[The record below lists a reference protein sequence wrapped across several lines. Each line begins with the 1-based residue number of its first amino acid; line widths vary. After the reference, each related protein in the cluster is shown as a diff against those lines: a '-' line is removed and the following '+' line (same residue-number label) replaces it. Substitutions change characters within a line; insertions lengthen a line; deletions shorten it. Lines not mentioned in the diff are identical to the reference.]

1 MRKWYAVYVT
11 MAPMAVDTF
20 LFITGALTAYG
31 FLKTL
36 RKPKAKFNIFLYY
49 LHRYLRLTPALA
61 VLYFFQVTL
70 MRKLSSGPQWQA
82 VYELTREKCLNA
94 SWSFFLYVQ
103 NYVKDSDT
111 YVRLITVPS

>member
-1 MRKWYAVYVT
+1 MRKWYAVYIT

-20 LFITGALTAYG
+20 LFVSGALMTYG
-31 FLKTL
+31 FLKTM
-36 RKPKAKFNIFLYY
+36 RRPKARFNVLLFW

-61 VLYFFQVTL
+61 ALYFFQITL
-70 MRKLSSGPQWQA
+70 MRRLSTGPQRQA

-94 SWSFFLYVQ
+94 SWSFFLYIQ

-111 YVRLITVPS
+111 FVNILL